1 MKDCPLRPVSTVD
14 SINAEVR
21 VPPSKSYTNRALI
34 VAALADGP
42 STLINASR
50 SDDTE
55 YLLNALSQFGV
66 GIERRNESLEV
77 SGTSGVVRS
86 PGDVLFIGNAGTA
99 IRFLTTFAGLAEG
112 ATTLTGDEQMQR
124 RPLADLLGAL
134 HAAGIRSSSNNGFPP
149 VTIYGGNFNGGRI
162 DISGAISS
170 QFVSSLLLSAPYA
183 KHPVSLHVRGKLSSL
198 PYIDMSL
205 HVMRTFGAK
214 VDSMDSSV
222 FTVSNRDRY
231 IGQSFRIESDATSAS
246 YFFAAAAITGGRMT
260 IRELSSESLQGDL
273 KFLKVLTDM
282 GCTVTHHNDTI
293 ELRGGKL
300 FGVEVDMN
308 ELPDCVPTL
317 AVLAAF
323 AKGQTTINNVRQL
336 RFKETDR
343 LTAIANELTKI
354 GAGVELFED
363 GLTIHPRPLHGA
375 AISTY
380 NDHRMA
386 MSFAVVGLRVPGI
399 QIEHPACVSK
409 SFPNFWEEFSKL
421 ESEK

>member
-1 MKDCPLRPVSTVD
+1 
-14 SINAEVR
+14 
-21 VPPSKSYTNRALI
+21 
-34 VAALADGP
+34 
-42 STLINASR
+42 
-50 SDDTE
+50 
-55 YLLNALSQFGV
+55 
-66 GIERRNESLEV
+66 
-77 SGTSGVVRS
+77 
-86 PGDVLFIGNAGTA
+86 
-99 IRFLTTFAGLAEG
+99 
-112 ATTLTGDEQMQR
+112 
-124 RPLADLLGAL
+124 
-134 HAAGIRSSSNNGFPP
+134 
-149 VTIYGGNFNGGRI
+149 
-162 DISGAISS
+162 
-170 QFVSSLLLSAPYA
+170 
-183 KHPVSLHVRGKLSSL
+183 
-198 PYIDMSL
+198 
-205 HVMRTFGAK
+205 
-214 VDSMDSSV
+214 
-222 FTVSNRDRY
+222 
-231 IGQSFRIESDATSAS
+231 
-246 YFFAAAAITGGRMT
+246 MT

-421 ESEK
+421 EPEK